1 MICITYVTEII
12 DLPICEKDLKT
23 SRMKTTL
30 LLIYKGLC
38 SDFRFLGACLTLVI
52 IFGMPI
58 I

>member
-1 MICITYVTEII
+1 ML

-38 SDFRFLGACLTLVI
+38 SDFRLLGLACLALVI

>member
-1 MICITYVTEII
+1 ML

-38 SDFRFLGACLTLVI
+38 SDFRLLGACLALVI